1 MRIDLRILGMAVLC
15 LLPVALAITI
25 IFRQRKEQKAYS
37 RAPFNELQR
46 RPAGETIRCK
56 LEDLDDQLNSEI
68 SMLVLFPVLLMVGVF
83 MQHPKDWLSPLVFFA
98 FSAGATTWFGVRL
111 SRLIKTRANY
121 RLGFEG
127 ERFVG
132 EELSR
137 LMALGFEIYHDV
149 PFDGFN
155 IDHVVVGPRGVFVVE
170 TKTRRKPLNEAGR
183 KQFKVQYDGKYLQWS
198 WGTDSHGIEQAKS
211 NAKTLAGWLGSATG
225 ETVWV
230 TPILTLPGWLVER
243 KAPSDGLH
251 VLNPKEIYQ
260 VCAAQPEKLME
271 PQIRRI
277 CHQLDQKCRI
287 AVN

>member
-1 MRIDLRILGMAVLC
+1 MQINGILLSEGILC
-15 LLPVALAITI
+15 LLPPALALAI
-25 IFRQRKEQKAYS
+25 IFRKRKEQREYS
-37 RAPFNELQR
+37 RAPFDELQR
-46 RPAGETIRCK
+46 RPAGETIRLK
-56 LEDLDDQLNSEI
+56 LEDLEDKINEN
-68 SMLVLFPVLLMVGVF
+68 VLWLIMFPVLMVYGLYV
-83 MQHPKDWLSPLVFFA
+83 QHPKGMVVALMFFI
-98 FSAGATTWFGVRL
+98 FSVVVASFFGLKLFSLLR
-111 SRLIKTRANY
+111 TRANY

-137 LMALGFEIYHDV
+137 LMTLGFEIYHDV

-155 IDHVVVGPRGVFVVE
+155 IDHVVVGSRGVFVVE
-170 TKTRRKPLNEAGR
+170 TKTRRKKLNDAGR
-183 KQFKVQYDGKYLQWS
+183 KAFKVQFDGKNLQWS
-198 WGTDSHGIEQAKS
+198 WGADSHGIEQAKN

-260 VCAAQPEKLME
+260 VCGAQPEKLTE

-277 CHQLDQKCRI
+277 CHQLDQKCRV
-287 AVN
+287 AVS